1 MQIAE
6 GISAEVDHTTILGGS
21 MRQIWV
27 GGILT
32 GAMLLLLTPFSF
44 AEGEYTLPPLKFDAK
59 KAALGKRLF
68 FDERLSGDGALS
80 CASCHIPNKGYA
92 DGKPLSDAYPGTK
105 GFRNTPTLINT
116 AHKKQLGI
124 PWFHDG
130 RIGTNL
136 NDVTRDQITETIWM
150 NMDMRIMQE
159 RVKQDPVYLKMFEET
174 GMGEPSNG
182 KVRKLIPEY
191 IKTLTSRNVPYDQGR
206 MDDPAKRGEE
216 LFAGKAGCV
225 QCHSGPLFSDGQA
238 HNLGVPENQ
247 GIFKEPLRHIT
258 FVAFNM
264 FMGNENY
271 MNLRRDPGAHV
282 ITHYADGSEMGKF
295 YTPTLR
301 ELTQTAPY
309 MHNGMLE
316 TLEEVVAFYNKGG
329 GNDPNKDS
337 RLKPLG
343 LSSGEQADLVAFLK
357 ALSGDPLTGPDHV
370 YGQSISQKY
379 EPIEDWLT
387 VKN

>member
-1 MQIAE
+1 MRRKIALF
-6 GISAEVDHTTILGGS
+6 VLG
-21 MRQIWV
+21 WV
-27 GGILT
+27 G
-32 GAMLLLLTPFSF
+32 LLMVLPPHLAAASPQ
-44 AEGEYTLPPLKFDAK
+44 TLPPVKIDAK

-80 CASCHIPNKGYA
+80 CASCHIPGKGFA
-92 DGKPLSDAYPGTK
+92 DGKALSDAYPGTK

-116 AHKKQLGI
+116 VHKSGMGI

-150 NMDMRIMQE
+150 NMDMRLMQE
-159 RVKQDPVYLKMFEET
+159 RVKQDPVYIKMFKDA

-191 IKTLTSRNVPYDQGR
+191 IKTLTSKNVPYDQGK
-206 MDDPAKRGEE
+206 MNAAAKKGEA
-216 LFAGKAGCV
+216 LFNGKAGCSS
-225 QCHSGPLFSDGQA
+225 CHSGALFADGQA
-238 HNLGVPENQ
+238 HNLGVPENPA
-247 GIFKEPLRHIT
+247 IFNEPLRHIM

-271 MNLRRDPGAHV
+271 MNLRRDPGAHLQY
-282 ITHYADGSEMGKF
+282 HYADGRDMGKF
-295 YTPTLR
+295 MTPTLR
-301 ELTQTAPY
+301 ELKQTAPY
-309 MHNGMLE
+309 MHNGMMASLKD
-316 TLEEVVAFYNKGG
+316 VVAFYNKGG
-329 GNDPNKDS
+329 GNDANKDS

-343 LSSGEQADLVAFLK
+343 LSAQEQASLVAFLES
-357 ALSGDPLTGPDHV
+357 LSGDALTGPDYV
-370 YGQSISQKY
+370 YGSSISQKY
-379 EPIEDWLT
+379 EPIPNWLT

>member
-1 MQIAE
+1 
-6 GISAEVDHTTILGGS
+6 

-27 GGILT
+27 GSILT
-32 GAMLLLLTPFSF
+32 GAMLMLLTPFSF

-68 FDERLSGDGALS
+68 YDERLSGDGALS
-80 CASCHIPNKGYA
+80 CASCHIPEKGYA

-116 AHKKQLGI
+116 AHKKELGI

-130 RIGTNL
+130 RIGTSL

-159 RVKQDPVYLKMFEET
+159 RVKQDPLYIKMFEEA

-191 IKTLTSRNVPYDQGR
+191 LKTLTSRNVPYDQGR
-206 MDDPAKRGEE
+206 MDGPAKRGEE

-238 HNLGVPENQ
+238 HNLGVPENRD
-247 GIFKEPLRHIT
+247 IYREPLRHIT

-301 ELTQTAPY
+301 ELRQTAPY
-309 MHNGMLE
+309 MHNGMLA
-316 TLEEVVAFYNKGG
+316 TLEHVVAFYNKGG

-343 LSSGEQADLVAFLK
+343 LSSGEQANLVAFLK
-357 ALSGDPLTGPDHV
+357 ALSGDALTGPDHV
-370 YGQSISQKY
+370 FGKSISQKY